1 MAPVHVREPGSTVLG
16 ERLRAILF
24 DRSLELGPE
33 VELLLFAAARAQLLR
48 ELVQP
53 ALASGRDVVCER
65 FHPST
70 FAYQSVAGGM
80 DPERVM
86 QLLLQ
91 HANTPEPDVMVVL
104 DVPLQVA
111 LQRRGAASDRIEA
124 KGDAFH
130 AKVIEG
136 YRVWAQR
143 HARTRLVDATSSP
156 EVVHAAVWKVVSD
169 AR

>member
-1 MAPVHVREPGSTVLG
+1 
-16 ERLRAILF
+16 
-24 DRSLELGPE
+24 
-33 VELLLFAAARAQLLR
+33 
-48 ELVQP
+48 
-53 ALASGRDVVCER
+53 
-65 FHPST
+65 
-70 FAYQSVAGGM
+70 M

-156 EVVHAAVWKVVSD
+156 EVVHAAVWKAVSD